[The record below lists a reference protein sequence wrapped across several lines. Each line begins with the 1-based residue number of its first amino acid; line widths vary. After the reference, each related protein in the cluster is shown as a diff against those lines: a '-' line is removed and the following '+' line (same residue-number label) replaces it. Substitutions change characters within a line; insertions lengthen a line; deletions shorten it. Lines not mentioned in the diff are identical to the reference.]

1 MNIAFVVSE
10 MFPLIKTG
18 GLADVAYALP
28 KELKKKG
35 EDIRVFL
42 PKYLQLKIE
51 HLKDTKL
58 VTSID
63 FKGELFNVY
72 ETKLEEVTVYLVEN
86 RSFFERETLYESED
100 KDVQFG
106 VFAEVVL
113 RALEKLKFKPD
124 IIHCNDWQTGLIPYL
139 LKIKFKARSFYKDIK
154 TIFTIHNLRY
164 QGIFDKRALIYLDY
178 PFNDNTLNFMKV
190 GILNATKINTVSK
203 TYAQEIQT
211 DYFGEGLNPFLAERK
226 KDLYGV
232 VNGIDYD
239 VFNPEKDKDIQKN
252 YSIDNLKDKSLNKID
267 LQKYFGLP
275 ENKDTAVISMVTRLV
290 PQKGLDLLDHILK
303 ELLEYDNLQIVVLG
317 SGLEKYEK
325 KLTRLEKR
333 YPEKLAVELGYNAVL
348 ANKIYAGSDMFLMPS
363 QFEPCGLSQLIS
375 LKYGTIPIVRETGG
389 LNDTVISY
397 NEFSNSGN
405 GFSFTNYNAHD
416 MMYTIRR
423 ALNYYYNFPKI
434 WEKMM
439 ATGMLQDFSWNK
451 SSLEYLEI
459 YEDAIKN

>member
-1 MNIAFVVSE
+1 MNIAFVASE

-35 EDIRVFL
+35 EDIRIFL
-42 PKYLQLKIE
+42 PKYLQLKVE
-51 HLKDTKL
+51 YLKDTKL
-58 VTSID
+58 VASID
-63 FKGELFNVY
+63 FKEELFNIY
-72 ETKLEEVTVYLVEN
+72 ETKLEGLTVYLVEN

-106 VFAEVVL
+106 VFAEIVL
-113 RALEKLKFKPD
+113 RALEKLQFKPD
-124 IIHCNDWQTGLIPYL
+124 IVHCNDWQTGLIPYL

-178 PFNDNTLNFMKV
+178 PFNDNILNFMKV
-190 GILNATKINTVSK
+190 GLLNATKINTVSK

-211 DYFGEGLNPFLAERK
+211 DYFGEGLNPFLSERK
-226 KDLYGV
+226 KDLYGII
-232 VNGIDYD
+232 NGIDYE
-239 VFNPEKDKDIQKN
+239 VFNPEVDKDIKKN
-252 YSIDNLKDKSLNKID
+252 YSIDTLKDKNPNKID
-267 LQKYFGLP
+267 LQNYFGLP
-275 ENKDTAVISMVTRLV
+275 ENKDIAVISMVTRLV

-333 YPEKLAVELGYNAVL
+333 YPEKLAVELGYNATL

-375 LKYGTIPIVRETGG
+375 LKYGTVPIVRETGG
-389 LNDTVISY
+389 LNDTVVSY

-405 GFSFTNYNAHD
+405 GFSFSNYNAHD

-423 ALNYYYNFPKI
+423 ALNYYYNFPKV
-434 WEKMM
+434 WEKIVK
-439 ATGMLQDFSWNK
+439 TGMLQDFSWSK

-459 YEDAIKN
+459 YEDAIKS